1 MYPKGPKRMNIPQ
14 YTFNEEADEVFCA
27 IKKQWRGLFGELRN
41 CRNRKQPIA
50 VEEGVVELNDKII
63 LAHDALN
70 REYKALAWMDR
81 LTVSD
86 QFSNPPGDQDSDSQC
101 EFASASRAFEDI
113 GKYMSVIEMDVESG
127 LAGEK
132 DDDARRLSENCFI
145 MLRTFIR
152 FLGNA
157 LNEAL
162 PEQKR
167 LCLDWRFAFLELAA
181 HLHLYAESCGMN
193 AWSCDMEKR
202 EARKQLSKDLALCQ
216 NMAAKVA
223 EVLRDY
229 EQTQETIGRF
239 LVFRDM
245 RSNDIRMIWELTD
258 FGAYTNIY
266 KPFEHRATK
275 ILDTLFDAYR
285 KASSSDDGNSA
296 EATDGWCRAGKQW
309 VQAFQKRKNGNGN
322 SGANSFYNDNIE
334 QGKYSQGKNLK
345 NISCWRIKPDPT
357 PKDNN

>member
-1 MYPKGPKRMNIPQ
+1 
-14 YTFNEEADEVFCA
+14 
-27 IKKQWRGLFGELRN
+27 
-41 CRNRKQPIA
+41 
-50 VEEGVVELNDKII
+50 
-63 LAHDALN
+63 
-70 REYKALAWMDR
+70 
-81 LTVSD
+81 
-86 QFSNPPGDQDSDSQC
+86 
-101 EFASASRAFEDI
+101 
-113 GKYMSVIEMDVESG
+113 MSVIEKDLELG

-202 EARKQLSKDLALCQ
+202 EARKQLSKDLALCK

-223 EVLRDY
+223 KVLRDY

-245 RSNDIRMIWELTD
+245 RTKDIRMIWELTD

-266 KPFEHRATK
+266 KLFEPRATK
-275 ILDTLFDAYR
+275 ILDMLFDAYR
-285 KASSSDDGNSA
+285 NASSSEYENAS

>member
-1 MYPKGPKRMNIPQ
+1 MHMPIH
-14 YTFNEEADEVFCA
+14 TFSDEADEFFRA
-27 IKKQWRGLFGELRN
+27 LNYQWRRSFDEMHKCFRSQSVYLE
-41 CRNRKQPIA
+41 K
-50 VEEGVVELNDKII
+50 GVAELNDKII
-63 LAHDALN
+63 QAHFALN
-70 REYKALAWMDR
+70 REYKTLAWMDR
-81 LTVSD
+81 MTVSD
-86 QFSNPPGDQDSDSQC
+86 RVSVPPGDQDSDSQS
-101 EFASASRAFEDI
+101 EFASASRAFDDI
-113 GKYMSVIEMDVESG
+113 SQYMSAIEKDVKSG
-127 LAGEK
+127 LAGET
-132 DDDARRLSENCFI
+132 DDDARRMSENCFI
-145 MLRTFIR
+145 MLRAFIR

-167 LCLDWRFAFLELAA
+167 LCLDWRFAFLEFAA
-181 HLHLYAESCGMN
+181 HLHLYAESCGMG
-193 AWSCDMEKR
+193 AWSDDMEKR
-202 EARKQLSKDLALCQ
+202 EAQKQLSKDITLCQ
-216 NMAAKVA
+216 DMAKNVA
-223 EVLRDY
+223 EVLCDY

-309 VQAFQKRKNGNGN
+309 VQAFPKRKNGNRN
-322 SGANSFYNDNIE
+322 NGANSFYSENIE
-334 QGKYSQGKNLK
+334 HEMRGPGGNLK
-345 NISCWRIKPDPT
+345 KVSFWRIKPDSA